1 MAASDKDV
9 MGIEEAKSIGEKPE
23 NLVHKASHDS
33 VFDAVHEKSDG
44 TGNRKSL
51 FPEEQE
57 TRASRLRSRSLE
69 KSDGARSGSEHSIA
83 SSRHSHSSFKQSP
96 TRCGSNNSIRPHHS
110 RSGSRRSGSGSIPR
124 SGSGP
129 RNSSGVCRFQE
140 RSLRSRS
147 DSLRSRSESGG
158 RRSRS
163 GSRRSRSGSLRSRS
177 GSRRSRS
184 RSRPDRSD
192 SRRSRSSSRRSR
204 SGSRRS
210 RSGSRR
216 SRSGSR
222 RSRSGSRRSKS
233 GRRRSRSGS
242 RRSRSDSRRSKTG
255 SIRSRQSKSSSR
267 RSRSGSRQS
276 RSEYRRSRS
285 GSLRSRSGSRRS
297 RSGSRRSRS
306 GSRRSRS
313 GSRRSRSGSRRSI
326 CSSRRSCSVSRRS
339 RSKSGSKRSRSGS
352 GSRRSRSLSSR
363 SRSPSF
369 NSQRSTRRSQSRSSS
384 VGSKSK
390 RDGAKDNSR
399 RKRLL
404 LTDSED
410 ESPKT
415 NKKRVKITD
424 TDNEEEEQESGL
436 DKGKNENK
444 IVESSDDENT
454 PILNETESS
463 NFISD
468 FDAMLQRK
476 KAEKRV
482 RRRKGDIDLINDN
495 DDLID
500 QLIINMK
507 NASDDDRQ
515 LNMLGQPATKKISM
529 LKQVMSQLIK
539 KHFQLAFLEHNI
551 LNVLTDWL
559 APLPNKSLPCLQIRE
574 SILKLLSDFPTI
586 EKGLLKQSGIGK
598 AVMYLYKHPQET
610 KQNRDRAGRL
620 ISEWAR
626 PIFNLSCNFS
636 AMSKE
641 ERQERDLAQMS
652 KHRLKSPDP
661 QPASTSKAQ
670 AQSLNQ
676 TLSGEDKL
684 LRPGDPGWV
693 ARARVPMPSNKDYV
707 IRPKSTVEGEISKST
722 KRKPNRYEKHM
733 KRFLDSKRLKESRR
747 AVEISIEG
755 RKMAL

>member
-1 MAASDKDV
+1 
-9 MGIEEAKSIGEKPE
+9 
-23 NLVHKASHDS
+23 
-33 VFDAVHEKSDG
+33 
-44 TGNRKSL
+44 
-51 FPEEQE
+51 
-57 TRASRLRSRSLE
+57 RSLE

-96 TRCGSNNSIRPHHS
+96 TRSGSKNSIRPRHS

-124 SGSGP
+124 SGSGS
-129 RNSSGVCRFQE
+129 RNSPGACRSQE

-147 DSLRSRSESGG
+147 GSLRSRSESGG

-163 GSRRSRSGSLRSRS
+163 GSRRSRSGSRQSRSGSRRSKSGSLRSRS

-184 RSRPDRSD
+184 GSRLSR
-192 SRRSRSSSRRSR
+192 RRSRSGSKRSR

-216 SRSGSR
+216 CRSGSR
-222 RSRSGSRRSKS
+222 RSR
-233 GRRRSRSGS
+233 
-242 RRSRSDSRRSKTG
+242 TG
-255 SIRSRQSKSSSR
+255 SIRSRRSKSSSR
-267 RSRSGSRQS
+267 RSRSGSRGS
-276 RSEYRRSRS
+276 RSEYRQSRS
-285 GSLRSRSGSRRS
+285 GSMRSRSGSRRS

-313 GSRRSRSGSRRSI
+313 GSRRSRRSRSGSRRSRS
-326 CSSRRSCSVSRRS
+326 SSRRSCSVSRRS
-339 RSKSGSKRSRSGS
+339 RSKSGSKRSGSES
-352 GSRRSRSLSSR
+352 GSRRSRSISSG
-363 SRSPSF
+363 SRSPSV
-369 NSQRSTRRSQSRSSS
+369 NSLRSKRRSESRSSS
-384 VGSKSK
+384 NGSKSK
-390 RDGAKDNSR
+390 RSGAKDNSR

-415 NKKRVKITD
+415 HKKRVKITD
-424 TDNEEEEQESGL
+424 TDNEEEEEQESGSV
-436 DKGKNENK
+436 KAKSENK
-444 IVESSDDENT
+444 ILESSDDENT